1 MGLDTTVSANVTG
14 RVTGSWGAQ
23 GGKWSVLVH
32 GGAGD
37 VPDESLAG
45 HIDGA
50 TIAATA
56 AAAVLR
62 EGGSGVDAAQKAV
75 EALEDD
81 SRFNAGTGA
90 CLNAVGK
97 LELDAAIMEGKG
109 LRAGAVCV
117 LPAFRHPIAIARA
130 VLDANDHILYAGAG
144 GKQFAE
150 AHGFTPANEQ
160 EMITEAARDRLARLR
175 EGRVDGNWA
184 GGTVG
189 VVVRDVHGTVV
200 AATSTGGKVGK
211 APGRVG
217 DSPLLGAGTYADNLA
232 GACSNTGDGEAF
244 MRVCLAKTA
253 IDWLRAGM
261 HPDDAARGA
270 IHYVLER
277 AGGVGGMILIDRLG
291 RLGWAR
297 STRTMTW
304 AAASEGWDA
313 VRSGA

>member
-1 MGLDTTVSANVTG
+1 M
-14 RVTGSWGAQ
+14 TGSWGAD
-23 GGKWSVLVH
+23 GGRWSVLVH

-37 VPDESLAG
+37 VPDASLAG

-50 TIAATA
+50 VKAATR

-62 EGGSGVDAAQKAV
+62 DGGSGVDAAQQAV
-75 EALEDD
+75 EVLEDD

-90 CLNAVGK
+90 CLNAQGK
-97 LELDAAIMEGKG
+97 LELDAAIMEGRG
-109 LRAGAVCV
+109 LTAGAVCA

-130 VLDANDHILYAGAG
+130 VLEAGDHVLYAGEGARL
-144 GKQFAE
+144 FAT
-150 AHGFTPANEQ
+150 AHGFTPADENT
-160 EMITEAARDRLARLR
+160 MITDAARDRLVRNQQGL
-175 EGRVDGNWA
+175 VDGNWA

-211 APGRVG
+211 AVGRVG
-217 DSPLLGAGTYADNLA
+217 DAPLLGAGTYADDEA
-232 GACSNTGDGEAF
+232 GACSCTGNGEAF
-244 MRVCLAKTA
+244 IRVCLAKTA
-253 IDWLRAGM
+253 IEWLRSGM
-261 HPDDAARGA
+261 HPDDAAHSA
-270 IHYVLER
+270 IRFVLER
-277 AGGVGGMILIDRLG
+277 ASGIGGMILIDKSG
-291 RLGWAR
+291 RMGWSR